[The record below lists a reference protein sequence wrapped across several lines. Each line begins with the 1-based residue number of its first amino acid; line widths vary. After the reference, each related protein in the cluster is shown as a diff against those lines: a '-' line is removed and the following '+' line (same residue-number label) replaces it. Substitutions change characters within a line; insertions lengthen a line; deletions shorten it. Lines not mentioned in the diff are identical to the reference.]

1 MRPPESFVGQ
11 PVRSLQ
17 TMLRVLSEYNGAVPT
32 VIPDGIYGNETRD
45 AVITFQRNNGLP
57 ATGITDQQT
66 WEQISDQYDNAIIF
80 IGKAEPLE
88 IIMDPNRVYVLGDSS
103 PNLLIAQSVLAY
115 LSRKHEPISAP
126 SREGL
131 LDDPTAASILSF
143 QKLNGLPPTGNLD
156 RKTWQQLSK
165 QFTLNANR
173 EPYL

>member
-17 TMLRVLSEYNGAVPT
+17 TMLRVISEYNGIVPT

-45 AVITFQRNNGLP
+45 AVLAFQRNNGLP
-57 ATGITDQQT
+57 VTGITDQKT
-66 WEQISDQYDNAIIF
+66 WEMIVDKYDDAIVF

-88 IIMDPNRVYVLGDSS
+88 IIMDPNRIYVLGDRS
-103 PNLLIAQSVLAY
+103 PNLLIAQAVLDY
-115 LSRKHEPISAP
+115 LSQKHPPISAP
-126 SREGL
+126 SRDGF

-143 QKLNGLPPTGNLD
+143 QKLTGLPATGNLD
-156 RKTWQQLSK
+156 KKTWQQLSK

-173 EPYL
+173 EPLL